1 MWTHDSM
8 FSTMRAIWV
17 VLPLVFLAA
26 CGKDGG
32 GVFSGG
38 GGSSISQQQI
48 EQIKT
53 NSFNEGYNKAL
64 GDQKQ
69 QAKEALEKARGD
81 ISGHLI
87 LASLIAVF
95 GVLLGPAFAEWMRTQ
110 VVNTFTLTI
119 PEQVGLAHWLFWLTV
134 AGGVIATFTIAE
146 LRLVRPAVYILIA
159 GAVFSFLS
167 QLLPAI
173 NQDDKAARKQA
184 VAKIKSLLF
193 LILVFYILLSI
204 LSERGFLNLT
214 IKI

>member
-1 MWTHDSM
+1 MLNA
-8 FSTMRAIWV
+8 MRAVWV
-17 VLPLVFLAA
+17 VLVLVFLTT
-26 CGKDGG
+26 CGEDGG
-32 GVFSGG
+32 GAFSGG
-38 GGSSISQQQI
+38 GGSSISPQQI

-64 GDQKQ
+64 EDQKQ
-69 QAKEALEKARGD
+69 QAKAALVKARED

-95 GVLLGPAFAEWMRTQ
+95 GILLGPSFAEWMRTQ
-110 VVNTFTLTI
+110 IVNTFTLTT
-119 PEQVGLAHWLFWLTV
+119 PEQVSLAHWLFWLTV
-134 AGGVIATFTIAE
+134 AGGVIATFTVAE
-146 LRLVRPAVYILIA
+146 LILVRPAVYILIA

-173 NQDDKAARKQA
+173 NHDDKAARKQA

-193 LILVFYILLSI
+193 LILVFYVLLRI

-214 IKI
+214 IKV